1 MMMLTTMIVSLSR
14 LCMLRDEDDGFDG
27 DDEGE
32 NVLYQTARQ
41 QPTKTDSFDSLSLLQ
56 WPK

>member
-1 MMMLTTMIVSLSR
+1 
-14 LCMLRDEDDGFDG
+14 MLRDEDDGFDG